1 MFLKPMNR
9 LLLILGVLVLTTSC
23 SEYQKVLKGEDVGK
37 KYATAEQLY
46 NEAETGEGNSKRKYR
61 KALRLFEQIVPEY
74 RGRPQAQKLMFLYAN
89 TYYQLGD
96 YFLSGYQ
103 FERFAES
110 YPESER
116 LEEAAYKG
124 AKSYY
129 FLSPR
134 YSLDQTETQQAL
146 DKMQA
151 FLNRFPQTEHLQEAN
166 EIVTELRV
174 KLERKDYEIAKQYH
188 HTEDYNAAMT
198 SFNNF
203 LLDHPGSPFREQAY
217 YYRFDS
223 AYIYAVNSY
232 LHVMGERLATA
243 KSYYRDYVRY
253 FPEGQFIDQAN
264 QALAE
269 IEEWENRLSQRE
281 ELADTQN

>member
-46 NEAETGEGNSKRKYR
+46 NEAEAGEGNSKRKYR

>member
-1 MFLKPMNR
+1 MFLKKMKKIIF
-9 LLLILGVLVLTTSC
+9 LLSILFLATSC
-23 SEYQKVLKGEDVGK
+23 GEYQKVLKGEDVGK

-46 NEAETGEGNSKRKYR
+46 EEAEAGEGNAKRKYK

-74 RGRPQAQKLMFLYAN
+74 RGRPQAQKLMFIYAN

-110 YPESER
+110 YPDSER
-116 LEEAAYKG
+116 VEEGAYKG

-146 DKMQA
+146 DKMQL
-151 FLNRFPQTEHLQEAN
+151 FINRYPQTEHLQEAN

-174 KLERKDYEIAKQYH
+174 KLERKAYEVAKQYH
-188 HTEDYNAAMT
+188 HTEDFRAAMT

-217 YYRFDS
+217 FYRFDS

-232 LHVMGERLATA
+232 QFVMDERLETA
-243 KSYYRDYVRY
+243 RSYFEDYARY
-253 FPEGQFIDQAN
+253 YPEGDFITQARE
-264 QALAE
+264 ALAE
-269 IEEWENRLSQRE
+269 IEEWEQRLQENTEISYSNE
-281 ELADTQN
+281 

>member
-1 MFLKPMNR
+1 MFLKKMKKIIF
-9 LLLILGVLVLTTSC
+9 LLSILFLTASC
-23 SEYQKVLKGEDVGK
+23 SEYQKILKGEDVGK
-37 KYATAEQLY
+37 KYATAEKLY
-46 NEAETGEGNSKRKYR
+46 EEAEAQEGNTKRKYK

-74 RGRPQAQKLMFLYAN
+74 RGRPQAQKLMFIYAN
-89 TYYQLGD
+89 TYYQLED

-103 FERFAES
+103 FERFVES
-110 YPESER
+110 YPDSER
-116 LEEAAYKG
+116 VEEAAYKG

-146 DKMQA
+146 DKMQIFINA
-151 FLNRFPQTEHLQEAN
+151 YPQTEHLEEAN

-174 KLERKDYEIAKQYH
+174 KLEKKAYEVAKQYH
-188 HTEDYNAAMT
+188 HTEDFRAAIT

-217 YYRFDS
+217 FYRFDS

-232 LHVMGERLATA
+232 QFVMDERLATA
-243 KSYYRDYVRY
+243 RSYFEDYARY
-253 FPEGQFIDQAN
+253 YPDGEFITKARE
-264 QALAE
+264 ALVE
-269 IEEWENRLSQRE
+269 IEEWEQRLQG
-281 ELADTQN
+281 DTEVSYSNE

>member
-23 SEYQKVLKGEDVGK
+23 SEYQKVLKGEDIGT

-46 NEAETGEGNSKRKYR
+46 NEAEAGEGNSKRKYR

-103 FERFAES
+103 FERFTES
-110 YPESER
+110 YPDSER

-134 YSLDQTETQQAL
+134 YSLDQTETHQAL

-151 FLNRFPQTEHLQEAN
+151 FLNRFPQTEHIEEAN

-203 LLDHPGSPFREQAY
+203 LLDNPGSPYREQAY

-232 LHVMGERLATA
+232 MHIMGDRLATA
-243 KSYYRDYVRY
+243 RGYYQDYVRY
-253 FPEGQFIDQAN
+253 FPEGEFIEEAN

-269 IEEWENRLSQRE
+269 IEEWENRLANRE
-281 ELADTQN
+281 ELANTQD

>member
-1 MFLKPMNR
+1 MFLKKMKKIIF
-9 LLLILGVLVLTTSC
+9 LLSILFLTASC
-23 SEYQKVLKGEDVGK
+23 SEYQKILKGEDVGK
-37 KYATAEQLY
+37 KYATAEKLY
-46 NEAETGEGNSKRKYR
+46 EEAEAQEGNAKRKYK

-74 RGRPQAQKLMFLYAN
+74 RGRPQAQKLMFIYAN
-89 TYYQLGD
+89 TYYQLED

-103 FERFAES
+103 FERFVES
-110 YPESER
+110 YPDSER
-116 LEEAAYKG
+116 VEEAAYKG

-146 DKMQA
+146 DKMQIFINA
-151 FLNRFPQTEHLQEAN
+151 YPQTEHLEEAN

-174 KLERKDYEIAKQYH
+174 KLEKKAYEVAKQYH
-188 HTEDYNAAMT
+188 HTEDFRAAIT

-217 YYRFDS
+217 FYRFDS

-232 LHVMGERLATA
+232 QFVMDERLATA
-243 KSYYRDYVRY
+243 RSYFEDYARY
-253 FPEGQFIDQAN
+253 YPDGEFITQARE
-264 QALAE
+264 ALVE
-269 IEEWENRLSQRE
+269 IEEWEQRLQG
-281 ELADTQN
+281 DTEVSYSNE

>member
-46 NEAETGEGNSKRKYR
+46 NEAEAGEGNSKRKYR

-243 KSYYRDYVRY
+243 KTYYRDYVRY